1 MPFVFI
7 VDVYDFIKNMNFP
20 SPLFAMLDSYSYL
33 CSGSI
38 SEYVSMLN
46 IYERDNKRWQTH
58 KVVLSFLSFLS
69 KKYIYSLRLDRC
81 MALIAFFCGYL
92 PVNVDASCF
101 IAYLYVPFFLH
112 LSAFSFVSIVLLLRL
127 LWLLVSPIG
136 WVVEIELHIW
146 DNSGKMALKL

>member
-69 KKYIYSLRLDRC
+69 KKIH
-81 MALIAFFCGYL
+81 IFFEIRSMHGFDCIFL
-92 PVNVDASCF
+92 WIFASKCRRQLF
-101 IAYLYVPFFLH
+101 HCIPICPFFLTLKCIRPLWISCKMAYPPPI
-112 LSAFSFVSIVLLLRL
+112 LSHWLKCHL
-127 LWLLVSPIG
+127 LWKKN
-136 WVVEIELHIW
+136 HIC
-146 DNSGKMALKL
+146 S